1 VRTGNLTYLMPAF
14 TALLVKLSD
23 AADVR
28 AKTIESWTKAVVWLT
43 IVLII
48 PTGVLVWD
56 VLEKNFLAGG

>member
-1 VRTGNLTYLMPAF
+1 LMPAF